1 MQQIDWQ
8 TLAEGRTDASQLAE
22 MRREWP
28 YFVWPDLMALE
39 HGVAEAGQAQAL
51 RARIALATGDPE
63 ALARVLDPD
72 TDFAD
77 FYPDMQPVRLTT
89 DDTIDTFLNRF
100 GNTGDDKET
109 DLLTRMIFTP
119 AGSVE
124 SPESI
129 AESRG
134 PAEPDTPDKSDAAQA
149 PDPTASRIDAFLAT
163 SRQPT
168 RTPEALMHLE
178 PADPPADNVRTHQGA
193 DAPKPAE
200 PTASQSVASA
210 PAKPSAGSS
219 LSLSLARM
227 MIKNH
232 NYAKALEILNKVDL
246 EDKEKS
252 IIFADQI
259 RFLRKLIIIQEHQ
272 NR

>member
-168 RTPEALMHLE
+168 RPPENLPTHPPTMGGRTRGRTP
-178 PADPPADNVRTHQGA
+178 PNPPNPLLPNRLHPRQ
-193 DAPKPAE
+193 P
-200 PTASQSVASA
+200 
-210 PAKPSAGSS
+210 
-219 LSLSLARM
+219 
-227 MIKNH
+227 NH
-232 NYAKALEILNKVDL
+232 RPGPPYP
-246 EDKEKS
+246 
-252 IIFADQI
+252 
-259 RFLRKLIIIQEHQ
+259 
-272 NR
+272 

>member
-119 AGSVE
+119 PGVWRVR
-124 SPESI
+124 SPQPRV
-129 AESRG
+129 AAPPSR
-134 PAEPDTPDKSDAAQA
+134 T
-149 PDPTASRIDAFLAT
+149 RLT
-163 SRQPT
+163 SPMPLRHPT
-168 RTPEALMHLE
+168 RPPRASTPSW
-178 PADPPADNVRTHQGA
+178 PPAA
-193 DAPKPAE
+193 SPPAPPR
-200 PTASQSVASA
+200 P
-210 PAKPSAGSS
+210 
-219 LSLSLARM
+219 
-227 MIKNH
+227 
-232 NYAKALEILNKVDL
+232 
-246 EDKEKS
+246 
-252 IIFADQI
+252 
-259 RFLRKLIIIQEHQ
+259 
-272 NR
+272 

>member
-124 SPESI
+124 SPEST

-178 PADPPADNVRTHQGA
+178 PADSPADNVGTHQGA

-200 PTASQSVASA
+200 PAASQSVASA